1 MKEFAL
7 FDSLPVGVIVF
18 EKSKPVFL
26 SQHVLDVLNITYMSK
41 KNALDILCKTLSL
54 ERQEQLFDFFAT
66 HDFFINYEKVIQI
79 NHSRDGMYDIFVFT
93 HIFEP
98 IISSNPLKEKVI
110 APKKQINEKVAEYF
124 KLNKLERVQVLTF
137 YKGLPLKNFAKI
149 LRISDE
155 FIDLEVDQKHLLSLK
170 ERKEITIIYNEKR
183 SSSVIVGEI
192 FENKGTRFSIKNFR
206 LTKEGMHQREGVRVK
221 TNGALWI
228 VIKKFKFE
236 VYDISAKGISI
247 FIRNPQEE
255 EFLKQQRSAKLFI
268 ENIPAPI
275 SMEYLKT
282 VYEEDQILKII
293 FTVHAMK
300 ESKKEIEKYLTNKQN
315 EILREIHRSFNTV

>member
-1 MKEFAL
+1 MKDFAL
-7 FDSLPVGVIVF
+7 FDTLAVGVIVF
-18 EKSKPVFL
+18 EKNKPIYI
-26 SQHVLDVLNITYMSK
+26 SQHVLDVLNLAYMSK

-66 HDFFINYEKVIQI
+66 HDFFINYDKVIQI
-79 NHSRDGMYDIFVFT
+79 NHSRDGAYDLFVFT
-93 HIFEP
+93 LVFEP
-98 IISSNPLKEKVI
+98 IVSHNLIQEKIS

-124 KLNKLERVQVLTF
+124 KLNKLERVQILTF

-155 FIDLEVDQKHLLSLK
+155 FIELDVDKKHLLSLK
-170 ERKEITIIYNEKR
+170 ERKEITVIYNEKK
-183 SSSVIVGEI
+183 SSSVLIGEV
-192 FENKGTRFSIKNFR
+192 FENKNTRFSIHNLR

-268 ENIPAPI
+268 ENILAPI

-315 EILREIHRSFNTV
+315 EILREIHRSFKRS